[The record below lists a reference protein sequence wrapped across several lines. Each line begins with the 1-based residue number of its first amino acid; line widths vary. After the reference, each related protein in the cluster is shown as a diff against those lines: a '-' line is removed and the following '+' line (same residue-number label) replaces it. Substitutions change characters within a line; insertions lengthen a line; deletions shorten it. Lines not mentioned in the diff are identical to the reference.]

1 MELPAFG
8 IYWPIAFWAD
18 VRQTIKFSTNQKI
31 RKKLLFDFTRFLHVC
46 FTPSIYIFV
55 GSETLF
61 KDSCTSILKDL
72 ACVSCFAKFSFHS
85 LSQSNNFCCSW
96 NTWVL
101 SFAVSSSYSFKL
113 LCKWVIVWSCSYDEV
128 KRRCVQLSCNNS
140 QILSFSPFLAFNKLP
155 RPDNSAAEEGRS
167 GWGRVPRS
175 LRPFSAPFKQLNKY
189 NTLAMIRREASMPR
203 GRRVK
208 ELIV

>member
-8 IYWPIAFWAD
+8 IYWPIAFWVD

-140 QILSFSPFLAFNKLP
+140 QTLSFPCSWLSISYWGLIAAQQKRGGLGGVACLDHYAPSPP
-155 RPDNSAAEEGRS
+155 PSNSLTS
-167 GWGRVPRS
+167 
-175 LRPFSAPFKQLNKY
+175 
-189 NTLAMIRREASMPR
+189 TIR
-203 GRRVK
+203 
-208 ELIV
+208 